1 MTPPEP
7 TALSALPA
15 TVPAA
20 PTRAVAGWTSR
31 ARAYLALT
39 KPRIVELLLVTTVPA
54 MLLAARDEPSL
65 DAGRLLWLITWTL
78 VGGSLAAGS
87 ANAMNCYVDR
97 DIDEIMNR
105 TRRRPLPAHDIS
117 PGAALVFGLVLGV
130 VSVTLLAVLV
140 NQLAALLT
148 FVAIA
153 FYVVVYTLL
162 LKRST
167 TQNIVIGGAAG
178 ALPPVIGWAAVT
190 GQLGS
195 VPLLLFLIV
204 FYWTPPHF
212 WALSIRLVR
221 DYAAAGVPMLPVVR
235 GIEVTNGKILLYAVL
250 LVGLTL
256 VLIPVASMG
265 VLYTIAAVSLGG
277 WFLAG
282 CWWLWRS
289 RSAAGAIRIYRDSI
303 TYLAGLFAAIAL
315 DALLTIRF

>member
-1 MTPPEP
+1 MTPPEQ
-7 TALSALPA
+7 TAVSALPA
-15 TVPAA
+15 TTSAA
-20 PTRAVAGWTSR
+20 RVRAVAGWS
-31 ARAYLALT
+31 ARVHAYLALT

-54 MLLAARDEPSL
+54 MLLAARDVPSL

-130 VSVTLLAVLV
+130 VSVTLLAVMV
-140 NQLAALLT
+140 NQLAAALTLL
-148 FVAIA
+148 AIA

-190 GQLGS
+190 GQLGF

-235 GIEVTNGKILLYAVL
+235 GIEVTNGKILLYALL

-256 VLIPVASMG
+256 LLIPVGAMGLIYAVAATASG
-265 VLYTIAAVSLGG
+265 A

-282 CWWLWRS
+282 CWRLWRS
-289 RSAAGAIRIYRDSI
+289 RSATGAVRVYRDSI
-303 TYLAGLFAAIAL
+303 TYLAVLFAAIAL
-315 DALLTIRF
+315 DALLTVRL